1 MFKKAA
7 ILASGNIPAAT
18 AEARPVKIVA
28 FFGTLLVF
36 VSSLKA
42 AGINPSRAKL

>member
-1 MFKKAA
+1 MFQKAA
-7 ILASGNIPAAT
+7 ILASGNIPAAA
-18 AEARPVKIVA
+18 AEASPVKIVA
-28 FFGTLLVF
+28 FFGTLIVF